1 MGNAL
6 AVHGYENLLM
16 LTSAKDF
23 PKPPIEGRF
32 IHKGWTFESIPS
44 ENDFYYRIRPPDDM
58 EDKSLNNQART
69 ICMEAGLNPKYVQF
83 YLCPAD

>member
-32 IHKGWTFESIPS
+32 IHKVGHLKVYLRRMTFTTE
-44 ENDFYYRIRPPDDM
+44 
-58 EDKSLNNQART
+58 
-69 ICMEAGLNPKYVQF
+69 
-83 YLCPAD
+83 